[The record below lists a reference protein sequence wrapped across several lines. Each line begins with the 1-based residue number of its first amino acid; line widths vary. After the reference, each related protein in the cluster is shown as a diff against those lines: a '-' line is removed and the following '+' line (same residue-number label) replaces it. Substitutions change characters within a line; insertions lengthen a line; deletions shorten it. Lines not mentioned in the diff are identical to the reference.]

1 MAYNYNF
8 GHNRGNLARDS
19 LPLFSAWEASSKIIF
34 HGILPFSLHSAWTS
48 REIFFF
54 LFFFKVFPGRRH
66 GRYLLILHS
75 HHALSSHLQDSLF
88 IAYSTAF

>member
-34 HGILPFSLHSAWTS
+34 HGILPFSLHSEWAS
-48 REIFFF
+48 RENEKIQDF
-54 LFFFKVFPGRRH
+54 LGEGVEVD
-66 GRYLLILHS
+66 IS
-75 HHALSSHLQDSLF
+75 
-88 IAYSTAF
+88 